1 MQIKILVG
9 VAVLSL
15 LLASAALAD
24 SSCSTICGEFA
35 GFRWCN
41 TRCR

>member
-1 MQIKILVG
+1 MRAKLLFG

-15 LLASAALAD
+15 LLASAAFAGQ
-24 SSCSTICGEFA
+24 CQTYCGEFA
-35 GFRWCN
+35 GFKWCN